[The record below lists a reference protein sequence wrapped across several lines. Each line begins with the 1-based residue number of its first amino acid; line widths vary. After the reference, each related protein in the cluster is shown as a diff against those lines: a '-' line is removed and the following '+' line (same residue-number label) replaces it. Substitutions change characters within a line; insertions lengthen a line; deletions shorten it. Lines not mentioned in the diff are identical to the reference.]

1 MKRKLVRLGLVGII
15 GIVVFFVDIRRGLGV
30 FFKNDYRLA
39 IMADNGIGLVNI
51 SPNRGM
57 VNVVYFS
64 DKDTYIWVPGGYGWY
79 RADKISGLLR
89 QEKKRELD
97 DDIFFYNFGF
107 RADAVIWVSDLNNW
121 DQWSQMSGKIGLI
134 PSVFFKWRSS
144 NMFFKEENIIGEIW
158 ENVALDEILRREFSD
173 NVLVEEGIRLSVYN
187 ATTKDWL
194 AGFLSDRLTW
204 AGLSVLSVG
213 DWSGESI
220 DKCRIIYK
228 DNLEETKTFAFL
240 RDKFNSC
247 DFVADNQMA
256 EKEIEIVIDSV
267 WAEMINYSTYVRTF

>member
-1 MKRKLVRLGLVGII
+1 MKKKLVMIGLVGLTMVII
-15 GIVVFFVDIRRGLGV
+15 FFVDIRRGLGV

-79 RADKISGLLR
+79 RADKIGGLLR
-89 QEKKRELD
+89 QEKKKELD

-107 RADAVIWVSDLNNW
+107 RADAVIWVSDLSNW
-121 DQWSQMSGKIGLI
+121 DYLSQMSSKIGLI

-144 NMFFKEENIIGEIW
+144 NMFVKEENITGEIW

-194 AGFLSDRLTW
+194 AGFLSDRLIW

-213 DWSGESI
+213 DWSGEKI
-220 DKCRIIYK
+220 DKCTVNYQYG
-228 DNLEETKTFAFL
+228 LEKTKTLAFL
-240 RDKFNSC
+240 RDEFGSC
-247 DFVADNQMA
+247 DFVADDQVA
-256 EKEIEIVIDSV
+256 VKEIEIVIDTA
-267 WAEMINYSTYVRTF
+267 WAEMINYSTYVRSF

>member
-1 MKRKLVRLGLVGII
+1 MKKKLVWLGLVGLI
-15 GIVVFFVDIRRGLGV
+15 GIIVFLVDVRRGLGI
-30 FFKNDYRLA
+30 FFKDDYRIAVL
-39 IMADNGIGLVNI
+39 ADNGMSLVNV

-57 VNVVYFS
+57 VNVLYFL
-64 DKDTYIWVPGGYGWY
+64 DKDTYIWVPSGYGWY
-79 RADKISGLLR
+79 RADKISGLLK

-97 DDIFFYNFGF
+97 SDVFFYNFGF
-107 RADAVIWVSDLNNW
+107 KADAVIWVSDLNNW

-144 NMFFKEENIIGEIW
+144 NMFFKEENITGDIW

-187 ATTKDWL
+187 ATLKDSL
-194 AGFLSDRLTW
+194 ASFLSDRLTW

-213 DWSGESI
+213 DWPGGKI
-220 DKCRIIYK
+220 DKCRVIFK
-228 DNLEETKTFAFL
+228 NNLEKTKTFAFL
-240 RDKFNSC
+240 KDKFISC
-247 DFVADNQMA
+247 DFVSNDQMA
-256 EKEIEIVIDSV
+256 EKEIEIVIDSA